1 MIGAIIG
8 DIVGSRFEYF
18 GIKTKDFELFQRKNG
33 FTDDSVLTL
42 AIGKALLECNGNY
55 LDLEQKVITYLREF
69 GKKYPF
75 AGYGPSFEKWLYEES
90 IGQYNSFGNGSA
102 MRISAVPYFAKDL
115 DELEWLVETVTKPT
129 HNHPEGIKGAMATAT
144 AIWLALNKKTKEEIK
159 EYIEKFYYN
168 LNFNY
173 DELIEK
179 YNFDMTCQG
188 SVPQS
193 IYAFLISTSYEDA
206 IRTAISMG
214 GDTDTMGA
222 ITGAIAG
229 AFYGVP
235 DELKKQAYKYLD
247 GEQLKIL
254 MEFESYLNIKRNSNE
269 I

>member
-8 DIVGSRFEYF
+8 DIVGSRFEF
-18 GIKTKDFELFQRKNG
+18 WGIKTKKFDLFTNKNE

-42 AIGKALLECNGNY
+42 AIGKSLLECNGRY
-55 LDLEQKVITYLREF
+55 LDLEQKVVKNMREF

-75 AGYGPSFEKWLYEES
+75 AGYGPNFERWLNDES

-115 DELEWLVETVTKPT
+115 DELWWLVETVTKPT
-129 HNHPEGIKGAMATAT
+129 HNHAEGIKGAKATAT
-144 AIWLALNKKTKEEIK
+144 AIWLALNKKSKEEIK
-159 EYIEKFYYN
+159 EYIETLYYN
-168 LNFNY
+168 LDFDYEDLVKNY
-173 DELIEK
+173 S
-179 YNFDMTCQG
+179 FDITCQG

-222 ITGAIAG
+222 IAGSIAG

-235 DELKKQAYKYLD
+235 EDLKKQAYRYLD
-247 GEQLKIL
+247 GQQLKIL
-254 MEFESYLNIKRNSNE
+254 NDFENFLAEKNKY
-269 I
+269 

>member
-8 DIVGSRFEYF
+8 DIVGSRFEF
-18 GIKTKDFELFQRKNG
+18 WGIKTKDFELFQNKNG

-55 LDLEQKVITYLREF
+55 LDLEQIVITNMREF

-75 AGYGPSFEKWLYEES
+75 AGYGPSFEKWLYDDS
-90 IGQYNSFGNGSA
+90 IGSYNSFGNGSA

-115 DELEWLVETVTKPT
+115 DELRWLVEAVTKPT

-144 AIWLALNKKTKEEIK
+144 AIWLALHKKSKQEIK
-159 EYIEKFYYN
+159 EYIETLYYN
-168 LNFNY
+168 LDFKY
-173 DELIEK
+173 DELIK
-179 YNFDMTCQG
+179 NYNFDMTCQG

-222 ITGAIAG
+222 ITGSIAG
-229 AFYGVP
+229 AYYGVP
-235 DELKKQAYKYLD
+235 DNLKKQAYRYLD
-247 GEQLKIL
+247 GFLLKIL
-254 MEFESYLNIKRNSNE
+254 YDFDNYLKTKE
-269 I
+269 